1 VSWPSSVVTSR
12 STRSS
17 SSRHGIT
24 TLELQ
29 IETPRATTVSCTDA
43 TLSVALADGR
53 VITTPLWWYPRL
65 HQATPAQRAR
75 YEIMPLSVHWPD
87 IDEDLSILG
96 MLTGA
101 RAPGAVPPAG
111 GRDAA

>member
-1 VSWPSSVVTSR
+1 MT
-12 STRSS
+12 
-17 SSRHGIT
+17 I
-24 TLELQ
+24 LELE
-29 IETPRATTVSCTDA
+29 IETPRATKLSLTNT
-43 TLSVALADGR
+43 TLSVALTDGR

-75 YEIMPLSVHWPD
+75 YEIMPLGVHWPD

-96 MLTGA
+96 MLAGA
-101 RAPGAVPPAG
+101 KAPGAVPPAS